1 MAITAMPAAAH
12 VRANLKICF
21 RSIMSSLREDRPEGL
36 YYTCCRPGS
45 GRLRSPS
52 LSHLTARVA
61 PNPAG
66 MAIMIHTFRILRF
79 TFRVSVRRRSMLVR
93 TAMFIVMENNRHTD
107 EQRRQER
114 KDECLQERDEQLEK
128 I

>member
-36 YYTCCRPGS
+36 YYTYCRPGH

-66 MAIMIHTFRILRF
+66 MAIMIHTFRVSRF
-79 TFRVSVRRRSMLVR
+79 NAPPRHARSD
-93 TAMFIVMENNRHTD
+93 RHVHRD
-107 EQRRQER
+107 AER
-114 KDECLQERDEQLEK
+114 ST
-128 I
+128 